1 MRYLLS
7 VALMCAFPF
16 AASAQVKEPGPIP
29 EVKIDL
35 KKPVSYDEHVEPI
48 IVKRCTVCHSGSVKE
63 GRLDLGSYESMMKG
77 GKSGEAIKP
86 GKSQDS
92 ILYKAVQRTIK
103 RPMPPKGE
111 EPCTAEE
118 VAVIKLWIDS
128 GAKAPSGVRARPKIF
143 VSVPP
148 PSVKVVRALA
158 INPDKSAIAVG
169 RSNQLHVYD
178 AGSGAFIRSIYSPG
192 LKTFDGK
199 DVKAAHLSIVESM
212 AWSPDG
218 KWLAT
223 GSFEEIAIWDAFTGE
238 QRHKITGFKHSVVAM
253 TFSPD
258 SKKLGVAGGEP
269 TVDGEVKVFEV
280 PSWKLLFD
288 LKNGHSDTVYGLA
301 FSPEMKLPIIDK
313 DAKDPPKDTK
323 DAKDKK
329 DVKDKKDEGKKD
341 VKDKKDEKNVKF
353 ETAYLLATASADK
366 FVKVWNLADG
376 KMVKSFEGHTHHVL
390 DVGWQ
395 FDGKLLAS
403 AGGDNTVKVWDW
415 DKGEQVRT
423 INAHAKQ
430 ITRLL
435 FVGKKS
441 EFLTCGGDSA
451 VKAFNATG
459 GNNIRNF
466 AGGADFIYA
475 IAVSPDGALVAT
487 GGQEGI
493 VRVYNGA
500 TSALLRTL
508 LPPGEQPP
516 AKEEKKK

>member
-1 MRYLLS
+1 MRYALS
-7 VALMCAFPF
+7 AAIMCLVPL
-16 AASAQVKEPGPIP
+16 AAGAQVKEIGPIP

-77 GKSGEAIKP
+77 GKSGEPIKP
-86 GKSQDS
+86 GKAQDS
-92 ILYKAVQRTIK
+92 MLYQRVQRTVK
-103 RPMPPKGE
+103 KAMPPKGE

-128 GAKAPSGVRARPKIF
+128 GAKAPSGVRARPKVF

-158 INPDKSAIAVG
+158 IHPDKSTIAVG
-169 RSNQLHVYD
+169 RSNQLHLYD
-178 AGSGAFIRSIYSPG
+178 ANSGAFLRSFYSSG

-199 DVKAAHLSIVESM
+199 EVKAAHLSIVESM

-223 GSFEEIAIWDAFTGE
+223 GSFEEIAIWDPLTGE
-238 QRHKITGFKHSVVAM
+238 QTHKITGFKHSVVAM
-253 TFSPD
+253 TFSAD
-258 SKKLGVAGGEP
+258 SKRLGVAGGEP

-280 PSWKLLFD
+280 PTWKVVFD

-313 DAKDPPKDTK
+313 DAKDPPKENKEIK

-329 DVKDKKDEGKKD
+329 DKKGAKDKKDD
-341 VKDKKDEKNVKF
+341 KNVKF
-353 ETAYLLATASADK
+353 EIAYLLATASADK

-376 KMVKSFEGHTHHVL
+376 KFVKSFEGHTHHVL

-395 FDGKLLAS
+395 ADGKLLAS

-415 DKGEQVRT
+415 DKGEQART

-430 ITRLL
+430 VTRLL

-441 EFLTCGGDSA
+441 EFITCGGDSA

-475 IAVSPDGALVAT
+475 IAVSPDGALVAA

-500 TSALLRTL
+500 TGALLRTL
-508 LPPGEQPP
+508 LPPGQQPP
-516 AKEEKKK
+516 MKQEKKK

>member
-1 MRYLLS
+1 MRYAISAAILCLVPVS
-7 VALMCAFPF
+7 
-16 AASAQVKEPGPIP
+16 ASAQVKEPGPIP
-29 EVKIDL
+29 DIKIDL

-77 GKSGEAIKP
+77 GKSGDPIKP
-86 GKSQDS
+86 GKAQDS
-92 ILYKAVQRTIK
+92 MLYQRVQHRTAKKA
-103 RPMPPKGE
+103 MPPKGE

-118 VAVIKLWIDS
+118 VAIIKLWIDS
-128 GAKAPSGVRARPKIF
+128 GAKAPSGVRVRPKVF

-158 INPDKSAIAVG
+158 INPDKSTVAVG
-169 RSNQLHVYD
+169 RSNQLHLYD
-178 AGSGAFIRSIYSPG
+178 AGSGAFLRSFKSPG

-199 DVKAAHLSIVESM
+199 EVKAAHLSIVESM

-223 GSFEEIAIWDAFTGE
+223 GSFEEITIWDALTGE

-258 SKKLGVAGGEP
+258 GKKLGASGGEP

-280 PSWKLLFD
+280 PTWNLLFD

-313 DAKDPPKDTK
+313 DAKDPPKDNKEIT
-323 DAKDKK
+323 KDKK
-329 DVKDKKDEGKKD
+329 DQP
-341 VKDKKDEKNVKF
+341 KDKKDEKTVKF

-415 DKGEQVRT
+415 DKGEQART

-430 ITRLL
+430 VTRLL

-441 EFLTCGGDSA
+441 EFITCGGDSA
-451 VKAFNATG
+451 VKAFNAAG

-475 IAVSPDGALVAT
+475 IAVSPDGALVAS

-493 VRVYNGA
+493 VRVYNG
-500 TSALLRTL
+500 TTGALLKTL
-508 LPPGEQPP
+508 LPPGEQQPT
-516 AKEEKKK
+516 KEENKK